1 MQERTGFGGLFFGRG
16 EGGERKA
23 TLTWSKEQ
31 RKQNHRQRYTVPK
44 LPLSRG
50 LWSASPHTNPFS

>member
-1 MQERTGFGGLFFGRG
+1 MQERSGFGGLIFLVGG

-31 RKQNHRQRYTVPK
+31 RK
-44 LPLSRG
+44 
-50 LWSASPHTNPFS
+50 